1 MKVYSD
7 FAPTYPDR
15 ADWTLPAVLS
25 RRAKTHGD
33 SVWLDVP
40 SSGATYTFFDTWQI
54 AQRVASGLL
63 ARGHQQGDR
72 LVIMMPNCEE
82 YLFAWVG
89 SATAGMVEV
98 PINTAYHGTF
108 FEHQVSTVEP
118 TGVILAAEFADRF
131 VESRDACSDVQRLYL
146 TGTIDEV
153 SAASAILS
161 DVGYEVE
168 PFAALMSSSVGELPI
183 VKSSDLA
190 SVFFTSGTTGL
201 SKGVMMPH
209 AHMFMFADETVSLTK
224 LTDEDTY
231 LSMGPLF
238 HGNSQFLA
246 AYPALIAGARYVMRE
261 RFSASRWATWVQESR
276 ATVTNFV
283 GVMMDFV
290 WSQPPSPIDQENDLR
305 CVFAAP
311 TALYAEEFKQRFGV
325 EAFVEVFGLTETA
338 MPIMTPYGME
348 RPHGAAGLVVDD
360 WFEIRLVDPETDE
373 EVAVGDVGELIVRSK
388 RPFTTCAGYF
398 NMAEKTVEVT
408 RNCWFH
414 TGDGLRRDE
423 DGWYYFV
430 DRLKD
435 AIRRRG
441 ENISSFEVE
450 QAVLEH
456 PAIEECA
463 VVGVAADQD
472 AGEDEVMVFV
482 VLAESKTAFDVA
494 SFWEFADRHLPY
506 FAVPRY
512 VQQIEELPKTPSE
525 KVRKAELRTLGTT
538 SAFDRAVFAP

>member
-1 MKVYSD
+1 MKTYSD
-7 FAPTYPDR
+7 FIPTYPER
-15 ADWTLPAVLS
+15 SDWTTPAVLEH
-25 RRAKTHGD
+25 RASTHGD
-33 SVWLDVP
+33 AVWLDVP
-40 SSGATYTFFDTWQI
+40 STGATYTFSDAWQI

-82 YLFAWVG
+82 YLFAWLG
-89 SATAGMVEV
+89 SATAGLVEV

-118 TGVILAAEFADRF
+118 TGVVLAAEFADRF
-131 VESRDACSDVQRLYL
+131 VDSRDACADVQRLYV
-146 TGTIDEV
+146 TGTSDEV
-153 SAASAILS
+153 ADASRILR
-161 DVGYEVE
+161 DAGYEVE
-168 PFAALMSSSVGELPI
+168 PFATLVSSSVNELPT
-183 VKSSDLA
+183 VSSRDLA

-224 LTDEDTY
+224 LTDADSY

-261 RFSASRWATWVQESR
+261 RFSASRWLTWVQESH

-290 WSQPPSPIDQENDLR
+290 WSQPASPIDRENDLR
-305 CVFAAP
+305 CIFAAP
-311 TALYAEEFKQRFGV
+311 TAMYAEEFKQRFGV

-348 RPHGAAGLVVDD
+348 RPHGAAGLLVDD
-360 WFEIRLVDPETDE
+360 WFDIRLVDSDTDE
-373 EVAVGDVGELIVRSK
+373 EVAVGQVGELIVRSK

-408 RNCWFH
+408 RNGWFH

-472 AGEDEVMVFV
+472 AGEDEVMAFV
-482 VLAESKTAFDVA
+482 VLVETETEFDVA
-494 SFWEFADRHLPY
+494 SFWEFADRRLPY

-512 VQQIEELPKTPSE
+512 VQQLSDLPKTPSE
-525 KVRKAELRTLGTT
+525 KVRKTELRALGTGD
-538 SAFDRAVFAP
+538 AFDRVRFAT